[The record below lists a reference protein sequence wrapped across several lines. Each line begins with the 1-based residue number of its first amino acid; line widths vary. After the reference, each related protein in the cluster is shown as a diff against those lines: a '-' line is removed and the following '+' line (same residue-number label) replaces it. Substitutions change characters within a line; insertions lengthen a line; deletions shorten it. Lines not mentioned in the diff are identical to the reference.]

1 MRRIFVLAVASA
13 AIVGVAVGVLLHNEF
28 GSPRALARPA
38 LPALYGEATWRSGEV
53 PAPAF
58 RLRDQHGRMVRLTA
72 LRGRPV
78 VLAFMDSLCTSE
90 CPIEAAQF
98 AAALRPLPA
107 GERPQLVVVSVDLAD
122 TPGSVARAAR
132 KWHLPAGFEWLL
144 GTHAQLAPVWRA
156 YGIAVRPTKDGDVEH
171 SDAFYVID
179 RNGDERAGFISP
191 FIPGLLTRDLRRL
204 AATTT

>member
-13 AIVGVAVGVLLHNEF
+13 AVVGVAIGVLLHNEF
-28 GSPRALARPA
+28 GSSRALARPS
-38 LPALYGEATWRSGEV
+38 LPTLYGEATWRSGEV
-53 PAPAF
+53 PAPPF
-58 RLRDQHGRMVRLTA
+58 QLRDQHGKIVSLTA
-72 LRGRPV
+72 LRGSSV
-78 VLAFMDSLCTSE
+78 VVAFMDSLCTSQ

-107 GERPQLVVVSVDLAD
+107 RAKPRLVIVSVDLAD
-122 TPGSVARAAR
+122 SPASVARAAR
-132 KWHLPAGFEWLL
+132 RWHLPAGFEWLL

-156 YGIAVRPTKDGDVEH
+156 YGITVRPTKGGDVEH

-179 RNGDERAGFISP
+179 RNGDERAGFLAP

-204 AATTT
+204 ATT